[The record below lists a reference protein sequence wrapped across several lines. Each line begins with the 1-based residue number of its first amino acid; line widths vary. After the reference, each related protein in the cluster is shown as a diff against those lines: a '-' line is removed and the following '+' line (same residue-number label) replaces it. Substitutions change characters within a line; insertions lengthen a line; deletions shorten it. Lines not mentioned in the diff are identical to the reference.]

1 MIIKQIQSKASKCV
15 TPFLF
20 WSNTSVINESHSSSV
35 LSLNINEEFEDIIVE
50 TTASSDEDDF
60 IDDSPQESTES
71 VVKEEIEEIVTTE
84 YPEIKTEESTE
95 PIKHSTQVFI
105 ENKRKQSI
113 TEKTVKK
120 STSLKKSR
128 LHPKKKKPTKTN
140 NEDEVIVLPSL
151 EVLPFDKHY
160 RLVFFTTVELFNK
173 IVSIVKEHFKS
184 RILLSVLPIL
194 SVCLNYSSGLII
206 SVLLCIQTVQ

>member
-1 MIIKQIQSKASKCV
+1 M
-15 TPFLF
+15 
-20 WSNTSVINESHSSSV
+20 
-35 LSLNINEEFEDIIVE
+35 NINEEFEDIIVE

-71 VVKEEIEEIVTTE
+71 VVKEEIEEIITTE
-84 YPEIKTEESTE
+84 QPEIKTEESTE
-95 PIKHSTQVFI
+95 SVVKEEIEEIITTEQPEIKAEESTEPIEHSTQVFI
-105 ENKRKQSI
+105 ENKRKHSI

-128 LHPKKKKPTKTN
+128 LQPKKKKTKKTN
-140 NEDEVIVLPSL
+140 YEDEVVILPSL

-173 IVSIVKEHFKS
+173 ILSIVK
-184 RILLSVLPIL
+184 
-194 SVCLNYSSGLII
+194 
-206 SVLLCIQTVQ
+206 